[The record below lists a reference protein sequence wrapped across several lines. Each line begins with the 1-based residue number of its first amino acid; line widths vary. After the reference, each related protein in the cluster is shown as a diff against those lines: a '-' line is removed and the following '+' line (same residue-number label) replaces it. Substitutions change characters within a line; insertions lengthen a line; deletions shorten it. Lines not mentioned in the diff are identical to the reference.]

1 MSKTPNYYIVE
12 ADALPEIF
20 RKVVEARRMLDT
32 GEAETVNQAV
42 QLTGISRSAFYKYRD
57 AVRPFQDML
66 HGRIVTFQ
74 IMMKDE
80 PGILSQVLNFFAD
93 SGANIL
99 TINQGLPI
107 NGCAVVTV
115 NAETSGLRGS
125 LQELLAQL
133 TRQRGFSGG
142 RSWQANGASHRI
154 QNKGWKQTMVNVAI
168 LGFGVVG
175 SGVAEVLTGTG
186 EGIHKKADDLLALK
200 YILDVRQFP
209 DSPFA
214 GCFVQDFSVIENDPE
229 VQVVVETIGGMG
241 AALDFT
247 ERALKAGKSV
257 VTSNKELVATHGRR
271 LLALAAEHQAVYL
284 FEASVGGG
292 IPILRPLSECMAAN
306 AILEICGILNGTAN
320 YIFTRMVQDGIP
332 FAQALKGAQ
341 ANGYAEQD
349 PSADVEGKD
358 TCRKLCILSSIAFG
372 WQLLPEQVPTTGI
385 TQITLEDEAYAAAC
399 GRRIKLLGRAIA
411 QADGK
416 VCAYVEP
423 HFVGQQDPLAG
434 VEDVFN
440 AILVKG
446 DATGDVMFYGRGA
459 GKLPTASAVVA
470 DVIAAARQLER
481 ASYRPWSPNRPEAVV
496 SPDTLA
502 TQWYVRLAQGTLEGE
517 RLTIPGAAEGESG
530 WLTPAMTRPE
540 LEQQLAGKAVLAV
553 IRVLD

>member
-1 MSKTPNYYIVE
+1 
-12 ADALPEIF
+12 
-20 RKVVEARRMLDT
+20 
-32 GEAETVNQAV
+32 
-42 QLTGISRSAFYKYRD
+42 
-57 AVRPFQDML
+57 
-66 HGRIVTFQ
+66 
-74 IMMKDE
+74 
-80 PGILSQVLNFFAD
+80 
-93 SGANIL
+93 
-99 TINQGLPI
+99 
-107 NGCAVVTV
+107 
-115 NAETSGLRGS
+115 
-125 LQELLAQL
+125 
-133 TRQRGFSGG
+133 
-142 RSWQANGASHRI
+142 
-154 QNKGWKQTMVNVAI
+154 MVNVAI

-434 VEDVFN
+434 VEDVRGREASHRQRGGGRCDCRCPAAGAGQLSSLEPQPAGGRGFPGYLGHPVVCPPG
-440 AILVKG
+440 AG
-446 DATGDVMFYGRGA
+446 DAGRGA
-459 GKLPTASAVVA
+459 A
-470 DVIAAARQLER
+470 DHPRR
-481 ASYRPWSPNRPEAVV
+481 SR
-496 SPDTLA
+496 
-502 TQWYVRLAQGTLEGE
+502 GGE
-517 RLTIPGAAEGESG
+517 RLAYPRHDPARAGAAAGRQSG
-530 WLTPAMTRPE
+530 AGRHPGVGLTVSPPGT
-540 LEQQLAGKAVLAV
+540 
-553 IRVLD
+553 